1 MRGRRRQPLS
11 LAGAHSSHHSQTGF
25 LKEIKG
31 IEEIAEEIKGIEEIG
46 DFYLPLNTKL
56 ADLQHRQPI
65 GRRRGEPSDTWKGV
79 KVGRGSSIGKGARVL
94 CSRSSWDGV
103 GVMK

>member
-11 LAGAHSSHHSQTGF
+11 LAGAHNSHRSQTGF

-46 DFYLPLNTKL
+46 DSYLSLKTKL

-65 GRRRGEPSDTWKGV
+65 DRRRGNQAKP
-79 KVGRGSSIGKGARVL
+79 GRG
-94 CSRSSWDGV
+94 
-103 GVMK
+103 